1 MQTIRSHN
9 VLSGV
14 GHILERT
21 AAVIIGLIMM
31 IVGLGLS
38 VTMVMLPVGLTIGL
52 LGAAVLFG
60 GLFAQIDDAKG

>member
-1 MQTIRSHN
+1 MQTIRAHN
-9 VLSGV
+9 VLSGI

-31 IVGLGLS
+31 IVGLGLG

-52 LGAAVLFG
+52 LGVAVLLG
-60 GLFAQIDDAKG
+60 GLFGQIDDAKG